1 MERQELLNRVALL
14 EGQVKT
20 LYERVENLEGFRDTL
35 ERLLLS
41 RWPEYEAHREE
52 GM

>member
-1 MERQELLNRVALL
+1 MEMPELQSKVAHL
-14 EGQVKT
+14 ETQMKA
-20 LYERVENLEGFRDTL
+20 LRERVEELEEFRATL

-52 GM
+52 GE